1 MSTLHQGQGQ
11 SLELDL
17 SMEGQSRLVLQ
28 KQQKNHGAR
37 YHQWDCCLT
46 GHGQERSVLG
56 GEMTFT
62 HLNSKCSEIPIKTGT
77 SREVVWGQGSRVT
90 APLQAPVS

>member
-17 SMEGQSRLVLQ
+17 SMEGQSRLALQ

-37 YHQWDCCLT
+37 YQQWDCCLA
-46 GHGQERSVLG
+46 GYGQERSVLG
-56 GEMTFT
+56 EKMTFT
-62 HLNSKCSEIPIKTGT
+62 HLNSKCSEIPIRRGT
-77 SREVVWGQGSRVT
+77 NRDVVWGQGSRVT
-90 APLQAPVS
+90 APLLAPVS